1 MIPVQCASKTN
12 FSVKASQVSS
22 QNQNSVQR
30 RQVRGVDV
38 CHQICVA
45 MAQTN
50 GGQPQVT
57 NNLTFAI
64 SWVHTIRTS
73 VLHVSDTA
81 VVLTHCLCGMLAQ
94 HKAQC
99 TWSALLY
106 SVLVNTCTHC
116 MQAAAQQTQ
125 EAQPNAHNAES
136 ARHWI
141 AAWRSKVA
149 MQLTACNANLDYIP
163 DPCCMQPAGTKCK
176 SIRCQLKWRQAE
188 WVNTSQSGRASDSP
202 QAARGSSAKGET
214 QKSTC
219 QGLQQCQQ
227 V

>member
-1 MIPVQCASKTN
+1 
-12 FSVKASQVSS
+12 
-22 QNQNSVQR
+22 
-30 RQVRGVDV
+30 
-38 CHQICVA
+38 

-57 NNLTFAI
+57 NKITFAI
-64 SWVHTIRTS
+64 SWVHTMWTS
-73 VLHVSDTA
+73 VLYVSKAA
-81 VVLTHCLCGMLAQ
+81 VVFTHFLCGMLAQ
-94 HKAQC
+94 HKTQC
-99 TWSALLY
+99 TLSALLY

-188 WVNTSQSGRASDSP
+188 WVNTSQSGWASDSP
-202 QAARGSSAKGET
+202 KAAWGSSAKGET